1 MRIVTGIQPTNVV
14 TLGNYLGAMQNIVK
28 LQEKFP
34 EAEFF
39 IFVADLHSITIEKES
54 KELRQ
59 NIKTLAALYVALGLD
74 LSRTH
79 IFIQSE
85 VHEHALLS
93 YILECNSYFGEM
105 SRMIQFKEKS
115 KKQGESVTTGLF
127 TYPCLMAADIL
138 LYDAN
143 YVPVGED
150 QKQHIELTRNIAER
164 FNAKYGDTFTIPEPY
179 IVKNVSRIMSL
190 QDPTKKMSKSDPN
203 PKGYITLL
211 DNINEAKNKI
221 KRAVTDMVGVV
232 QFDIE
237 NQPGVSNLLTIYSS
251 LTNTSIDEIVNKY
264 KDSSYQ
270 AFKDDLAEIVG
281 NTLTTIQNKYNEVL
295 SSSKLDE
302 ILDEGRDAASK
313 VAFKKI
319 MKIKRKVGLGRTK

>member
-28 LQEKFP
+28 LQQKFP

-39 IFVADLHSITIEKES
+39 IFVADLHSLTIERDS
-54 KELRQ
+54 KELRN
-59 NIKTLAALYVALGLD
+59 NIKTLAALYLSLDLD

-85 VHEHALLS
+85 VSEHAELA

-115 KKQGESVTTGLF
+115 QKQGINVTTALF

-138 LYDAN
+138 LYDAE

-150 QKQHIELTRNIAER
+150 QKQHIELTRDIAER
-164 FNAKYGDTFTIPEPY
+164 FNSKYSETFVIPKPY
-179 IVKNVSRIMSL
+179 IEKDVQRIMSL
-190 QDPTKKMSKSDPN
+190 QDPLKKMSKSDPN

-221 KRAVTDMVGVV
+221 KRAVTDSIGVIKY
-232 QFDIE
+232 DPE
-237 NQPGVSNLLTIYSS
+237 NQPGLANLISIYSA
-251 LTNTSIDEIVNKY
+251 LTSSSIDDVVNKY
-264 KDSSYQ
+264 KDKSYQ
-270 AFKDDLAEIVG
+270 VFKEDLSEIVG
-281 NTLTTIQNKYNEVL
+281 EFLTNIQDKYTEVL
-295 SSSKLDE
+295 NSGMLDN
-302 ILDEGRDAASK
+302 ILDEGRDQAK
-313 VAFKKI
+313 RVALKKI
-319 MKIKRKVGLGRTK
+319 QKVKRKVGLGRK